1 MKIPIPILIG
11 FLFFFETLN
20 SQNGI
25 TVKLNVPKEIS
36 TNTPVTIDLEIK
48 KPAGMTSYAFFKQ
61 VVLDGFNVTPKIV
74 NGADFKFENNEL
86 IITWLRLPSTEIV
99 TIVWE
104 LSVKEGIQGNYELS
118 GTFDYIIDNSKG
130 SIELEK
136 YPIHATSFIDLSATD
151 SNLNSELTPKMNRI
165 RNDVI
170 CERRIVFDEG
180 KRYYIVEIKIK
191 SQIGGKY
198 SVVEKIPSGYAFKE
212 FEHLNAILK
221 SQSDKAMFIIDNL
234 QPNKEYTIKYLLIP
248 YEDFAEKK
256 PPVYGKLSFINV
268 GEIINL
274 SIVDLN

>member
-36 TNTPVTIDLEIK
+36 SNNPATVDLEIN
-48 KPAGMTSYAFFKQ
+48 KPEGMTSYAFFKQ
-61 VVLDGFNVTPKIV
+61 VVPAGFNVKPKIV
-74 NGADFKFENNEL
+74 NGVDFKFENNEL
-86 IITWLRLPSTEIV
+86 VITWLRLPSTEKV
-99 TIVWE
+99 TVVWE
-104 LSVKEGIQGNYELS
+104 LSVKEGTLGNYELS

-136 YPIHATSFIDLSATD
+136 YPIHAIPFINLSDTDINLNTDLS
-151 SNLNSELTPKMNRI
+151 PKMNRL
-165 RNDVI
+165 RDDVI
-170 CERRIVFDEG
+170 CERRIVFNEI
-180 KRYYIVEIKIK
+180 KMYYVVEIIIK

-212 FEHLNAILK
+212 LEHPKAILK
-221 SQSDKAMFIIDNL
+221 SQSDKAMYIIDHL
-234 QPNKEYTIKYLLIP
+234 QPNKEYNIKYLLIP
-248 YEDFAEKK
+248 HQDFTGKK
-256 PPVYGKLSFINV
+256 PSVYGKLSFINV

-274 SIVDLN
+274 SIVDLK